1 MGTKMREW
9 ESERV
14 REWESE
20 RVGETTTA
28 TIKFFQVLQQPLD
41 ADARQW
47 TNRPSNQPTRIAR
60 WARSSLSRSSE
71 SSSRRTREARATIVS
86 LSKLFF
92 EKNLT
97 SPFFGC
103 FHRLHVMHEFQWR
116 RQQRVGYRFRWSG
129 GVGSAGQQRARLFK
143 SLFVCASSSRR
154 RRSRNG
160 AIAENQVTESPGW
173 KTTTTVTSSSS
184 SHPLAATGLPQ
195 LSSLRPKNTTRVL
208 TGQLRGKKTSSSI
221 IFVKIFGSLV
231 ITAW

>member
-1 MGTKMREW
+1 MQMPDNEPTGHPTNQRGLPVEQEALFPGLPSHRHAEREKP
-9 ESERV
+9 E
-14 REWESE
+14 
-20 RVGETTTA
+20 
-28 TIKFFQVLQQPLD
+28 QPLSVF
-41 ADARQW
+41 R
-47 TNRPSNQPTRIAR
+47 NFF
-60 WARSSLSRSSE
+60 
-71 SSSRRTREARATIVS
+71 
-86 LSKLFF
+86 SK
-92 EKNLT
+92 KNLT

-173 KTTTTVTSSSS
+173 KTTTTITSSSS